1 MALEGFDWGWVG
13 RAGSGVLLDGN
24 EGLLLAF
31 HQGRR
36 GSESREYFKKR
47 VLHKEK
53 FCLSEQ
59 VMCLRSHHS
68 SLNFS
73 KPFRLTTDRYLSL
86 GAPNVSPFQ
95 ESHIPAI
102 INLSASHVLVKPTT
116 DRYLKWA

>member
-47 VLHKEK
+47 MLHEEK
-53 FCLSEQ
+53 FGLLEQ
-59 VMCLRSHHS
+59 VMCLRRHHS
-68 SLNFS
+68 SLNIS
-73 KPFRLTTDRYLSL
+73 KPFRLTTDRYLSP

-102 INLSASHVLVKPTT
+102 INLSTSHVLLKPTT